1 MSVNEAKTDRRQLRD
16 YLLGRLPEDLAV
28 QFDSRLFADDAL
40 RQELD
45 EEQHSLIEDFVCHR
59 LTETEERTFR
69 EQCTRSPLLREKVG
83 ALRVLLSALER
94 QQDST
99 PASFSLSLKQFL
111 TLLSPALALLLC
123 FAAFLYARERH
134 RNTAQISQ
142 VAAPVPP
149 SKLGAPSS
157 GHGVPTVV
165 AFLSANVVRS
175 PSAMPKIKIPSAG
188 TTLELQVE
196 VRSPSSSV
204 ADWDVALLR
213 GDEVIQSSSHV
224 PLHRLGEETYLSLT
238 IDAASIHDGPYRVRY
253 SPHGDPGVPQYRS
266 FQGVN

>member
-1 MSVNEAKTDRRQLRD
+1 MSVNEAKTDRQQLRD

-45 EEQHSLIEDFVCHR
+45 EEQHSLIEDFIYER
-59 LTETEERTFR
+59 LTETEERTFQ
-69 EQCTRSPLLREKVG
+69 EQCAQSPLLREKV
-83 ALRVLLSALER
+83 ASLRVLLSALER
-94 QQDST
+94 QRDST
-99 PASFSLSLKQFL
+99 PASFSLNLKQFL

-142 VAAPVPP
+142 VAPPVPP
-149 SKLGAPSS
+149 SKLGALSN
-157 GHGVPTVV
+157 GHGVPTVAV
-165 AFLSANVVRS
+165 FLSANVVRS
-175 PSAMPKIKIPSAG
+175 SSAVPKIKIPSVG
-188 TTLELQVE
+188 TILELQVE
-196 VRSPSSSV
+196 VRSPSSSA

-224 PLHRLGEETYLSLT
+224 PLHRLGEETYLSLM
-238 IDAASIHDGPYRVRY
+238 IDAASTHAGSYSVRY
-253 SPHGDPGVPQYRS
+253 SPHGDPGVSQYRS
-266 FQGVN
+266 FRMVN

>member
-1 MSVNEAKTDRRQLRD
+1 MSVNEAKTDRQQLRD

-45 EEQHSLIEDFVCHR
+45 EEQHSLIEDFIYER
-59 LTETEERTFR
+59 LTETEERTFQ
-69 EQCTRSPLLREKVG
+69 EQCAQSPLLREKV
-83 ALRVLLSALER
+83 ASLRVLLSALER
-94 QQDST
+94 QHDST
-99 PASFSLSLKQFL
+99 PKSFSLSFKQFF

-123 FAAFLYARERH
+123 VAAFLYVRERH
-134 RNTAQISQ
+134 RTATLVSQ
-142 VAAPVPP
+142 VAAPIPP

-175 PSAMPKIKIPSAG
+175 SSAVPEIKIPAAG
-188 TTLELQVE
+188 TVLELQVE
-196 VRSPSSSV
+196 VRSPSS
-204 ADWDVALLR
+204 AAGDWDIALLR
-213 GDEVIQSSSHV
+213 GNEVIQSSSHL
-224 PLHRLGEETYLSLT
+224 PLHRLGGETYLSLM
-238 IDAASIHDGPYRVRY
+238 IDAASIHAGFYSVQY
-253 SPHGDPGVPQYRS
+253 SPHADPGVPQYRS